1 MKRPLPL
8 TVYETFYDWSIT
20 KHDVSLPPAAF
31 LPRTLCCR
39 VSIKT
44 NMADDSSDE
53 DVDVQNGFLEE
64 LEIFLPGDSES
75 DNSDSAGN
83 VGLLRKW
90 SDGRYIGLY
99 QSKL

>member
-1 MKRPLPL
+1 MIGQLRSM
-8 TVYETFYDWSIT
+8 TYHF
-20 KHDVSLPPAAF
+20 
-31 LPRTLCCR
+31 PRLLSYPELFAV

-90 SDGRYIGLY
+90 SDGR
-99 QSKL
+99 

>member
-1 MKRPLPL
+1 MQRSLAL
-8 TVYETFYDWSIT
+8 TAYETFYDWSIV
-20 KHDVSLPPAAF
+20 KHDVSLPPATF

-39 VSIKT
+39 NTIKT

-83 VGLLRKW
+83 VGLLKKW
-90 SDGRYIGLY
+90 SDGR
-99 QSKL
+99 

>member
-8 TVYETFYDWSIT
+8 TAYETFYDWSIT
-20 KHDVSLPPAAF
+20 KNDVSLPPAAF

-39 VSIKT
+39 VIIKT

-90 SDGRYIGLY
+90 SDG
-99 QSKL
+99 S